1 MTRPPPR
8 DQPPPQESAALL
20 AELGTQLA
28 TAETLR
34 GAQVVPS
41 PDRARQ
47 VRVRPDGA
55 RTHLSLVEHG
65 QVLAERDVDTADL
78 LDALGGQAT
87 RAFDA
92 LVGIIVGR

>member
-8 DQPPPQESAALL
+8 DQPSSEESAALL
-20 AELGTQLA
+20 AELGEQLA
-28 TAETLR
+28 AARTLR

-65 QVLAERDVDTADL
+65 QVLAERDVDTSTL
-78 LDALGGQAT
+78 LEVLGGQAT
-87 RAFDA
+87 GAFAA
-92 LVGIIVGR
+92 LASIIESS